1 MVASSLLPKLGK
13 PCSEEAY
20 GHVGRSLKHP
30 PQRAMWW
37 DPRPQGAIL
46 EGHWPT
52 PPDTRLQPHERHRA
66 RVIRLIGSQVPDLW
80 KLR

>member
-1 MVASSLLPKLGK
+1 MLPKLGK

-52 PPDTRLQPHERHRA
+52 PPDTRLQSHERHRPESS
-66 RVIRLIGSQVPDLW
+66 GSLAPRFLTCGN
-80 KLR
+80 